1 MVEATCQYKD
11 ELIATAKKI
20 CATGKGILAAD
31 ESTGTIG
38 KRFDAI
44 SVENT
49 EDNRRAYRELLFTAP
64 RIEENISGVIMYE
77 ETVDQVSA
85 DGTNFVELLRSR
97 GIEAGIKLDK
107 GIVPIMGTN
116 GETATQGLDGLDGR
130 AAAFYAKGCRFAKWR
145 AVLKIGNGCPS
156 MVSIRETAH
165 TLARY
170 GSICQNNGLVPI
182 IEPEILTDGDHS
194 IEECARV
201 SELVFRTVMQAML
214 DQGLIIE
221 GTLLK
226 PNMVT
231 PGASNGVAATPEQM
245 AWLTVRTLSRSIV
258 PALPGVV
265 FLSGGQS
272 EESASLNLNAMNAL
286 QNIQKPWAL
295 TFSYGRALQQSVL
308 KAWKGQVD
316 NVGAAQAALLERAQA
331 NGAAAQG
338 TYQGGSGD
346 TASTYVANY
355 SY

>member
-1 MVEATCQYKD
+1 MVDAKLNFKD

-20 CATGKGILAAD
+20 CAPGKGILAAD

-38 KRFDAI
+38 KRFDQI
-44 SVENT
+44 QVENN
-49 EDNRRAYRELLFTAP
+49 EANRRAYRELLFTAP

-77 ETVDQVSA
+77 ETVDQATA
-85 DGTNFVELLRSR
+85 DGTNFVELLRGR

-107 GIVPIMGTN
+107 GLVPIGGTD
-116 GETATQGLDGLDGR
+116 GETATQGLDGLGAR

-156 MVSIRETAH
+156 MISIRETAH

-214 DQGLIIE
+214 DQSLIIE

-231 PGASNGVAATPEQM
+231 PGATNGVAATPEQM

-286 QNIQKPWAL
+286 TNIQKPWAL

-308 KAWKGQVD
+308 KAWKGQAE
-316 NVGAAQAALLERAQA
+316 NVAAAQAALLERAQA

>member
-1 MVEATCQYKD
+1 MVSAKLNYKD

-20 CATGKGILAAD
+20 CAPGKGILAAD

-38 KRFDAI
+38 NRFSAI
-44 SVENT
+44 EVENT

-77 ETVDQVSA
+77 ETVDQSSSE
-85 DGTNFVELLRSR
+85 GQNFVELLRSR

-107 GIVPIMGTN
+107 GLVVIGGTN
-116 GETATQGLDGLDGR
+116 DEKATQGLDGLAGR

-145 AVLKIGNGCPS
+145 AVLKIGGGCPS
-156 MVSIRETAH
+156 MVSVRETAH

-170 GSICQNNGLVPI
+170 GSICQDNGLVPI
-182 IEPEILTDGDHS
+182 IEPEILTDGAHD

-231 PGASNGVAATPEQM
+231 PGAQAADQGSPEQI
-245 AWLTVRTLSRSIV
+245 AWYTVRTLSRSIV

-272 EESASLNLNAMNAL
+272 EESASLNLNAMNKL
-286 QNIQKPWAL
+286 QNIQRPWSL

-308 KAWKGQVD
+308 KAWRGSAD
-316 NVGAAQAALLERAQA
+316 NVATAQAALLERAQA
-331 NGAAAQG
+331 NGGAAKGEYA
-338 TYQGGSGD
+338 GGSGD
-346 TASTYVANY
+346 TSSTYVANY